1 MSLLALILCPDTRS
15 SGLTLTRNS
24 LATRHHLIPG
34 WQSRAMAGDNDLISS
49 VNTQI
54 CNWCNART
62 ARFTRM
68 AVLASNKVVR
78 SIFPIV
84 ITDMRGGGMS
94 PLAPGLNVW
103 PFLALW
109 HCEGSSLIMSCP
121 QLPRILAKCRHQCDH
136 CIKRSRDITAASQ
149 LNSCSPSNVSSGKTF
164 AFTYSF

>member
-15 SGLTLTRNS
+15 SGLTLARNS

-54 CNWCNART
+54 CNCCNART

-84 ITDMRGGGMS
+84 ITDMRGGGYVPPGPGAECVAISGIVTLWGQLINYVMS
-94 PLAPGLNVW
+94 TITPHPGQVSASVW
-103 PFLALW
+103 
-109 HCEGSSLIMSCP
+109 SL
-121 QLPRILAKCRHQCDH
+121 HQE
-136 CIKRSRDITAASQ
+136 IKRYHSGLSAQ
-149 LNSCSPSNVSSGKTF
+149 LVQPF
-164 AFTYSF
+164 